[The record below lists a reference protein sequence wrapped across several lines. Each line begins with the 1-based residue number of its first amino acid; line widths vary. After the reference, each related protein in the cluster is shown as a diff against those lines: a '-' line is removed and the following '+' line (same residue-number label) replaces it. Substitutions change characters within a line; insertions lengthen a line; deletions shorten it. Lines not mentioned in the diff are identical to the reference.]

1 MRQGTC
7 NENERVLLFLVSK
20 MKRFLMSEHAFI
32 FDFNLATRIVQA
44 VSTHA
49 DRQQMSTDVSNLPRI
64 LYCACAA
71 QRRVA
76 HRGTATA
83 VHFGDRTASTANTRT
98 QQRNTLTTT
107 WTTLLHQRLNIALSA
122 SSRSAGFNLQA
133 STCTYAS
140 QCAQLLM
147 PGDCVMRARRARND
161 ALRSVIQSA
170 ACAGRLQHC
179 SCGAHTVL
187 TAARSYQ
194 KSCNDSKSTLSS
206 TLRGAR

>member
-32 FDFNLATRIVQA
+32 FDFNLATRIVQV

-83 VHFGDRTASTANTRT
+83 VHFGDRTASTANTRP

-133 STCTYAS
+133 STCTYAC

-147 PGDCVMRARRARND
+147 PGDCVMRARRARTH
-161 ALRSVIQSA
+161 AVMTHSYCTWMRMRPSHA
-170 ACAGRLQHC
+170 MGR
-179 SCGAHTVL
+179 G
-187 TAARSYQ
+187 RE
-194 KSCNDSKSTLSS
+194 K
-206 TLRGAR
+206 RI